1 MAEEKKELNKKNDE
15 KKTFKVQID
24 EHYDF
29 DAIASSK
36 YITSQELCKMVS
48 DLLKCVFADFE
59 GCKFE
64 VNQGMEP
71 TIALYFNHNDH
82 TGSDLPCACE
92 KNGAAKVGNTIIDRG
107 RARDMFNRNGD
118 KYYLT
123 DEGKEFVKG
132 LLARR
137 YFNNGNPD
145 FGRIVGEE
153 QERGA
158 INNSFIPQYTIYT
171 KVAFISISRICSLLF
186 GNGEEE
192 NDRVEYEVNVSSP
205 LPSGYGVSNF
215 VLNVTRISSKELS
228 NFCNKIGI
236 SQQQLNIVR

>member
-1 MAEEKKELNKKNDE
+1 MANTESKEIKKDDE
-15 KKTFKVQID
+15 KKAFKIQID

-29 DAIASSK
+29 DAIASSR
-36 YITSQELCKMVS
+36 YITSSELCKMVS
-48 DLLKCVFADFE
+48 DLLKCVFADYE

-64 VNQGMEP
+64 INQGMEP
-71 TIALYFNHNDH
+71 TVSLYFNHNDH

-118 KYYLT
+118 RYYLT
-123 DEGKEFVKG
+123 EEGKEFVKG
-132 LLARR
+132 LLSKRF
-137 YFNNGNPD
+137 FNNGNPD

-153 QERGA
+153 QERGSM
-158 INNSFIPQYTIYT
+158 NNSFVPQYTIYT
-171 KVAFISISRICSLLF
+171 KVAYISISRLCSLLF

-192 NDRVEYEVNVSSP
+192 KDHVEYDVNVSSP
-205 LPSGYGVSNF
+205 LPGYGNNPNF

-228 NFCNKIGI
+228 NFCNKIGV
-236 SQQQLNIVR
+236 SSQQLNIIR